1 MFHPYKQWHFDK
13 PSPAEG
19 SNYHLI
25 IKTPKDDLPQPLRYK
40 TFFYNTCDTGL
51 HYIENFKHGDF
62 VYTQRACKVRKAT
75 QAFVKRLAGGKTPEQ
90 ATALLDGE
98 DNADEKTEEI
108 TYAIKKF

>member
-19 SNYHLI
+19 SNYYLI

-62 VYTQRACKVRKAT
+62 VYTKRETVVQNASMS
-75 QAFVKRLAGGKTPEQ
+75 FVKRLIEGKTPEQ

-98 DNADEKTEEI
+98 DNADKETEI
-108 TYAIKKF
+108 TTYAIKKF